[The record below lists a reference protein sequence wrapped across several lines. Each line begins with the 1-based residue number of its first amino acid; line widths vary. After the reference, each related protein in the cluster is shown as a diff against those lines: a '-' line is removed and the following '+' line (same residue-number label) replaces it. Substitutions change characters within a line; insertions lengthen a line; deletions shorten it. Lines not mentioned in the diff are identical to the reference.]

1 MTGTVADIV
10 NACITELSQ
19 VPGLATQ
26 IYSADRFR
34 QFVEDALQLELDE
47 MWWPNLMFY
56 QKVALSG
63 TGGLLADD
71 LKGPISFC
79 DDYTNIAGVY
89 PDGSNRKIAE
99 LPQSVNPFNLS
110 SGSGIG
116 PIFIS
121 PDATAQ
127 HRPFKVWPE
136 TMTGSVVVWFRQTP
150 SLPLSDDSKVY
161 LDPLLLQFDA
171 CWMYA
176 VDDGTV
182 PAQVNRF
189 QMLAA
194 KRRQQMKSAFSQHGL
209 MLDPRF
215 PADPALIQDE
225 FASNSF
231 TVVPIPGQFP

>member
-1 MTGTVADIV
+1 MAGTVADIV

-26 IYSADRFR
+26 IYSAERFR
-34 QFVEDALQLELDE
+34 QFVQDALTLEINE

-56 QKVALSG
+56 QRVPLSG
-63 TGGLLADD
+63 SSGLLAAD

-79 DDYTNIAGVY
+79 DDYTNIAAVY
-89 PDGSNRKIAE
+89 IDGSNRRIAE
-99 LPQSVNPFNLS
+99 LPQSVNPFNVT
-110 SGSGIG
+110 GAQGGIG

-121 PDATAQ
+121 PDATAV

-136 TMTGSVVVWFRQTP
+136 NFIGNVVVWFRQQPTV
-150 SLPLSDDSKVY
+150 PLADTDKVY

-182 PAQVNRF
+182 PSQVNKF

-194 KRRQQMKSAFSQHGL
+194 KRRQQVKADFVQHGL

-215 PADPALIQDE
+215 PADPALFQED
-225 FASNSF
+225 FG
-231 TVVPIPGQFP
+231 TQQFVLNTTPVI